1 MRLLINPFR
10 AEAWYGEKLLPVL
23 DLIQIADRKGI
34 YGVDL
39 PEHVVMGTRDL
50 DDYPYAPSAEARDA
64 MFTART
70 DFPEPIV
77 LLSVIGAM
85 TKNLRLSTGVLL
97 AALRP
102 AALLAKQLATL
113 DVLTNG
119 RVEMSIGTGWQKI
132 EYDAE
137 GIPWEGRFGR
147 LFETA
152 EACRLLWTQAPASF
166 RGKHIAFDDIYCMPF
181 PVQPGGPPLM
191 FGLAPSDLNIER
203 MAKWADGW
211 TPLGMPPAAVG
222 RALDLIK
229 RRMEELGRD
238 PTKFRLRL
246 NPDPVIR
253 RGKLDVDATLASIPD
268 LAKIGCTDV
277 SVFISAFCRGP
288 DDFEPFLDKYLA
300 YGEQSKG

>member
-1 MRLLINPFR
+1 MRIQINPFR
-10 AEAWYGEKLLPVL
+10 VEAWYGENLLPVL
-23 DLIQIADRKGI
+23 DLIQLADRKGI
-34 YGVDL
+34 YAVDL

-50 DDYPYAPSAEARDA
+50 DAYPYAPNAEARSA
-64 MFTART
+64 MFTEYT
-70 DFPEPIV
+70 NFPEPIV
-77 LLSVIGAM
+77 LLSTIGAM

-113 DVLTNG
+113 DVLTKG
-119 RVEMSIGTGWQKI
+119 RVELAIGTGWQKT

-152 EACRLLWTQAPASF
+152 EACRLLWTQAPATF
-166 RGKHIAFDDIYCMPF
+166 KGKHIEFEDIYCKPF

-211 TPLGMPPAAVG
+211 TPLGMPVEQVG
-222 RALDLIK
+222 LALERIK

-253 RGKLDVDATLASIPD
+253 NGALDVDATFARIPE

-277 SVFISAFCRGP
+277 SLFVAGFCQGP
-288 DDFEPFLDKYLA
+288 DDFEPFLDKCLA
-300 YGEQSKG
+300 YGEH